1 MGKGDDL
8 LCVWDDIQGEEVKI
22 YNTGN
27 MYVGIMSNI
36 SYLLMERS
44 TNTISLNTTLQNE
57 NETQKD

>member
-1 MGKGDDL
+1 MGKGDDF